1 MLCLRF
7 LLELKRNQ
15 TLTSRCSHSLGCF
28 PQITPE
34 KICWSWILCPSVRA
48 CKSMLSR
55 FQQGCSVSKP
65 QSTSPHPIRK
75 FLPLP
80 VFDCT
85 TLRLYPQVEMH
96 CHSRKIINLDEANLP
111 SVAKMS
117 TKRRVP
123 KSYLKHLFTT
133 SPRFPFSKSKQR
145 RHALM
150 HLL

>member
-1 MLCLRF
+1 MLRLRF

-15 TLTSRCSHSLGCF
+15 TLTSRFSHNLGCF
-28 PQITPE
+28 PQVTPE
-34 KICWSWILCPSVRA
+34 KFCWSWILCPSVRT

-65 QSTSPHPIRK
+65 QSNSPHPIRK
-75 FLPLP
+75 FLHWSLTAL
-80 VFDCT
+80 DYI
-85 TLRLYPQVEMH
+85 RLYLQIEMH
-96 CHSRKIINLDEANLP
+96 CHSRKIIHLDEANLP

-117 TKRRVP
+117 TKQRVP